1 MTRRLL
7 VLSVCLALTAGYLAR
22 PGRAGE
28 SHTSR
33 ATLAA
38 FPAQIGEWTG
48 RPAPSLDKAV
58 VDALGVDEYVNRY
71 YTAGNRVV
79 HLYIGYYGSQ
89 REGRTI
95 HSPMN
100 CLPGS
105 GWTPLASAPLTLV
118 ADTSGAQAR
127 RMVVNDT
134 VIQKG
139 LERQVVLYW
148 YQSHG
153 RVESNEVLEPA
164 LSGAGFDSAEPHR
177 RDAHSGDRAVP
188 GTLGRSTLG
197 SRADGDRLRQRD
209 RAGARSASADV
220 ISSYRRA

>member
-7 VLSVCLALTAGYLAR
+7 VLSACLALTAGYLTR
-22 PGRAGE
+22 TGRADQEG
-28 SHTSR
+28 TSR
-33 ATLAA
+33 ASLAA
-38 FPAQIGEWTG
+38 FPIQVGEWTG
-48 RPAPSLDKAV
+48 RPASELDKAV

-71 YTAGNRVV
+71 YTAGDRVV

-89 REGRTI
+89 HEGRTI

-105 GWTPLASAPLTLV
+105 GWTPLENAPLALV
-118 ADTSGAQAR
+118 ADTAGAPAR

-139 LERQVVLYW
+139 LDRQVVLYW

-153 RVESNEVLEPA
+153 RVESNEYWNRIYLVLDSIRLNRTDGA
-164 LSGAGFDSAEPHR
+164 LVRVIAPFQDR
-177 RDAHSGDRAVP
+177 GDDPR
-188 GTLGRSTLG
+188 
-197 SRADGDRLRQRD
+197 
-209 RAGARSASADV
+209 
-220 ISSYRRA
+220 